1 MDHHKPE
8 ERAIDGLPLVNPSG
22 SLPTVPLCCRRR
34 GSRAISS
41 TATFR
46 RDLSKINRVAFKP
59 QGNKTFVFTL
69 NDDTGHVFRFIQAET
84 GLSVRAWPEQGKDA
98 HAESLLARTVKT
110 PPLAD
115 DKWTNVNL
123 KFAGNKCTVKVGD
136 FTQVVEHA
144 AIGKEKTKLGLGFSF
159 GTLSLKDVVIETP

>member
-1 MDHHKPE
+1 M
-8 ERAIDGLPLVNPSG
+8 R
-22 SLPTVPLCCRRR
+22 
-34 GSRAISS
+34 
-41 TATFR
+41 F
-46 RDLSKINRVAFKP
+46 AFKP

-69 NDDTGHVFRFIQAET
+69 NDDAGHVFRFIQMET

-98 HAESLLARTVKT
+98 KADALLDRNAKT

-115 DKWTNVNL
+115 GKWTNVEV
-123 KFAGNKCTVKVGD
+123 KFAGSKCTLTVGD
-136 FTQVVEHA
+136 FSQTFDHA